1 MSGSG
6 YNTNQSEIAIGS
18 GGWLGKDSSRHT
30 NQRRLCSRTAH
41 RLYLYYSRRRMGFC
55 WFLSCNGAI
64 CRIVAQ
70 NNLLSR
76 TTKQNSVGFMVT
88 VLQNFIYH
96 FFVNIAMVSGIFPT
110 IGVPLPFSLTEVWTL
125 GLYNFTIYF
134 LSMDANK
141 VNEW

>member
-1 MSGSG
+1 LGKSRYEGSG

-18 GGWLGKDSSRHT
+18 GGWLEKDSSK
-30 NQRRLCSRTAH
+30 AH
-41 RLYLYYSRRRMGFC
+41 KPKEDLFQNSIPIYYSRRRMGFC

-76 TTKQNSVGFMVT
+76 TTKKQTVGFMVT
-88 VLQNFIYH
+88 VLQEFYLLLCKYCHGFRHLPLEFHFRFLFSEDLDFGVLHYYFIK
-96 FFVNIAMVSGIFPT
+96 
-110 IGVPLPFSLTEVWTL
+110 
-125 GLYNFTIYF
+125 
-134 LSMDANK
+134 MDANK